1 MNIKSV
7 SELPEY
13 EISDYNN
20 GEFPNEDG
28 LSAPSGLS
36 GSNSLLLELS
46 YKNTV
51 NAATNDE
58 KYQSQKFNFSNFTEN
73 VYSLFE
79 KINSAVCS
87 LSSQILNIDNEIDR
101 KLQNVNLSIDNLSSY
116 LSSLNDDVNGEGGLR
131 SRLTQLDFN
140 VPGQPNKGLVIQ
152 LSNDTIAL
160 SSRLSA
166 LDNKQ
171 NPKGLVIQLSGIT
184 DELSAKVNGLTSNV
198 NGQSG
203 LLTRM
208 LSAEGEI
215 INIENGGCS
224 VYLNLSSSTQQRVGG
239 KVKFDNTTNFVKAAT
254 FDTTIEGTARKAL
267 WSNDD

>member
-36 GSNSLLLELS
+36 GSNELLLELS

-87 LSSQILNIDNEIDR
+87 LSSQVSNIDNEIDR
-101 KLQNVNLSIDNLSSY
+101 KLQDVNLSIDNLSSY
-116 LSSLNDDVNGEGGLR
+116 LSSLNDDVNGKGGLR
-131 SRLTQLDFN
+131 SRLTILDH
-140 VPGQPNKGLVIQ
+140 PDYGHVIE
-152 LSNDTIAL
+152 LSTDVVDL
-160 SSRLSA
+160 SSRMST
-166 LDNKQ
+166 LDN
-171 NPKGLVIQLSGIT
+171 NSNGLVIQLSGIT
-184 DELSAKVNGLTSNV
+184 NELSTKVNGLTSDV
-198 NGQSG
+198 NGDLG

-208 LSAEGEI
+208 TTAEGKI
-215 INIENGGCS
+215 ANIENGGCS
-224 VYLNLSSSTQQRVGG
+224 AYLRLAYTAGEQSVDGS
-239 KVKFDNTTNFVKAAT
+239 VKFNSTTKFVNTAT
-254 FDTTIEGTARKAL
+254 FSKVIEGTARKAY
-267 WSNDD
+267 WSA